1 MSVQQVIDGLKE
13 RIGED
18 CGLDAV
24 LKFDFGE
31 TGCVTLDATQVPN
44 RISSDDLESNCTME
58 ISLEHFLQMASGEL
72 DGMSAFMAGKLKV
85 QGDMSLAMKL
95 GPLLA

>member
-44 RISSDDLESNCTME
+44 RISSDDLESHCTME

-72 DGMSAFMAGKLKV
+72 DGMSALMAGKLKV

-95 GPLLA
+95 GPMLA